1 MTVVEFDPPERFV
14 LGTVGP
20 PGQRT
25 FFLQAS
31 DESRR
36 VQVSLE
42 KLHAQV
48 LAERIGE
55 LLDQVAGLEATVAA
69 ARARGYDPGD
79 VSDLSRRTPDG
90 TLLQW
95 RLTRGENRRL
105 DVPFLIDWGATA
117 QPGLGD
123 IPTIELVS
131 FVRVEPDPE
140 PLQRVLNAYGL
151 GDGAAEVVAAAPGEA
166 AGFRL
171 TLRTADGA
179 VVEL

>member
-69 ARARGYDPGD
+69 AAEAADNAPLDTPISEDFRVQALALSWDDDRHVVLIEAHDHDPD
-79 VSDLSRRTPDG
+79 EVDELEATPDLNSLRVSLG
-90 TLLQW
+90 PAQARAFARRCETVVRCLLYTSPSP
-95 RLTRGENRRL
+95 R
-105 DVPFLIDWGATA
+105 D
-117 QPGLGD
+117 
-123 IPTIELVS
+123 
-131 FVRVEPDPE
+131 
-140 PLQRVLNAYGL
+140 
-151 GDGAAEVVAAAPGEA
+151 
-166 AGFRL
+166 
-171 TLRTADGA
+171 
-179 VVEL
+179 